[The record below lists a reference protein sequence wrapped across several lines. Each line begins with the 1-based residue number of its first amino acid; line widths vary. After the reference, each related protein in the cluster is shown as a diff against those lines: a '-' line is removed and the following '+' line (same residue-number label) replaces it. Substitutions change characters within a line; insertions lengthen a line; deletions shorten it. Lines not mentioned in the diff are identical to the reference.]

1 MNFITQKYRIID
13 EPMNPFVDEKE
24 ILDYLENSD
33 FTKEKV
39 LNIINKSLNN
49 TRLNLGEV
57 ACLINTEQP
66 ELIEEIKQN
75 ARILK
80 QRIYG
85 NRIVLFAPFY
95 IGNKCQNDCKYCGF
109 RASNKEAIRKTL
121 TRHELIDNIGVLE
134 DNGHKRLIAVFGEH
148 SDYSPEFIADCV
160 RTMYKVKK
168 DRGEIRRVNVNAAPF
183 EIEGF
188 KTIKDAGIG
197 TYQIFQETYH
207 REVYKKYHPLGP
219 KSNYNFRLTALDRAM
234 EAGIDD
240 VGLGVLFGLADW
252 KFDLLALIRHVN
264 HLEACYNVGPH
275 TISFPRIQKA
285 EGAEILPDK
294 FVSDDDFSRLVA
306 ILRLAVPYTGLILT
320 AREPEHV
327 RKEVLEF
334 GCSQIDAGSNIEI
347 NGYSDDN
354 ILKTCFNQDLKKE
367 QFSLSDTRSL
377 NEVVKELIS
386 EKYMPSFCTACY
398 RAGRTGEH
406 FMEYS
411 VPGFINRFCT
421 PNSILTLA
429 EFLEDYADKETKI
442 NGYKLIYK
450 SITELENKKTNTTIL
465 QEKLDLI
472 RNGKH
477 DLFF

>member
-1 MNFITQKYRIID
+1 MNFSPQKYSIKD
-13 EPMNPFVDEKE
+13 EPMNPFINEEE
-24 ILDYLENSD
+24 ILDYLKNSVS
-33 FTKEKV
+33 TKKKV
-39 LNIINKSLNN
+39 RNIINKSLNN
-49 TRLNLGEV
+49 TRLNIEDV
-57 ACLINTEQP
+57 ACLINTDQP
-66 ELIEEIKQN
+66 ELIDEIKNN

-85 NRIVLFAPFY
+85 NRIVLFAPLY

-109 RASNKEAIRKTL
+109 RVSNKEAVRKTL
-121 TRHELIDNIGVLE
+121 STDELIDNVKVLE
-134 DNGHKRLIAVFGEH
+134 DAGHKRVIAVFGEH
-148 SDYSPEFIADCV
+148 PDYSPEFIADCV
-160 RTMYKVKK
+160 RKIYKVKK
-168 DRGEIRRVNVNAAPF
+168 DRGEIRRVNINAAPF
-183 EIEGF
+183 DIEGF

-207 REVYKKYHPLGP
+207 KEVYKKYHPSGH
-219 KSNYNFRLTALDRAM
+219 KSNYIFRLTALDRAM

-285 EGAEILPDK
+285 EGAEILPDE
-294 FVSDDDFSRLVA
+294 FVSDEDFSKLVA

-320 AREPEHV
+320 ARESEQV
-327 RKEVLEF
+327 RDEVLEF

-347 NGYSDDN
+347 NGYSNDKV
-354 ILKTCFNQDLKKE
+354 IKTCFNQDLKKE

-386 EKYMPSFCTACY
+386 DKYMPSFCTACY

-429 EFLEDYADKETKI
+429 EFLEDYADVETRKMG
-442 NGYKLIYK
+442 NELIQE
-450 SITELENKKTNTTIL
+450 SISELENKKTNTDKL
-465 QEKLDLI
+465 HENLDLI
-472 RNGKH
+472 RNGKR